1 MRTIRILLGA
11 SFLFFCTTLM
21 HAGHMGMQDPSICSN
36 DIAPGIPIPG
46 AQEVDGTSFSFSANA
61 NGTSTNTGS
70 PNLQFLCFLNGSGS
84 TWNNILVT
92 VEPGSP
98 VVAASS
104 VFCDSPTNA
113 FGTAF
118 TCQVNSDAEGDL
130 TSIFFFAGPGQTG
143 IPAFANLF
151 IDLNPCGVAGEVCS
165 NNGEAGTTRWLPN
178 FGFNASI
185 NVPEPTTLALLGTGL
200 LVTFRR
206 RLLKS
211 RG

>member
-1 MRTIRILLGA
+1 MRTFRILLGA

-21 HAGHMGMQDPSICSN
+21 HAGHMGMQDPLCSN
-36 DIAPGIPIPG
+36 GTPG
-46 AQEVDGTSFSFSANA
+46 AVEVDGTSFSFSANA
-61 NGTSTNTGS
+61 NGTSTNPNS
-70 PNLQFLCFLNGSGS
+70 PNLQFLCFFNASGV

-118 TCQVNSDAEGDL
+118 TCQVNSDGNGDL
-130 TSIFFFAGPGQTG
+130 TSIFFFAAQGQTG
-143 IPAFANLF
+143 IPFLSNLL
-151 IDLNPCGVAGEVCS
+151 IDLNPCGVHGEVCS
-165 NNGEAGTTRWLPN
+165 GNGDAGTTPWPAN
-178 FGFNASI
+178 FGFEAVA
-185 NVPEPTTLALLGTGL
+185 NVPEPTSIALLGTGL
-200 LVTFRR
+200 LVTFRK

-211 RG
+211 KS